1 MTLTVCSNT
10 TPSTTTTSTTGA
22 EHLDHDD
29 EHDRAAEHDH
39 HRDVGPLTGRS
50 GSDRFL

>member
-1 MTLTVCSNT
+1 LQQHDAVDHDDEHDRA
-10 TPSTTTTSTTGA
+10 A

-39 HRDVGPLTGRS
+39 HDDGSLTGRP
-50 GSDRFL
+50 GPDRFL